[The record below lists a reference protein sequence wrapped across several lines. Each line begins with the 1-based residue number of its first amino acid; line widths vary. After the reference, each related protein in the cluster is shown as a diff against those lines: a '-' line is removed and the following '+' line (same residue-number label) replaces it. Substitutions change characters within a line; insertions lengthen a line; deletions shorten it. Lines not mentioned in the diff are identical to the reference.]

1 MFLWMV
7 KQQDR
12 GLGTSPVVQ
21 WSGLCSSNA
30 GGTSSVP
37 GQGNATWAAKKLR
50 KRGLGPQEHQGTN
63 MPALALGST
72 KERKINLRLG
82 EVAFISSLLR
92 VAKHIAKLIY
102 ANFFFTY
109 NWIMIEIGCVTH
121 ERNGIM

>member
-1 MFLWMV
+1 
-7 KQQDR
+7 
-12 GLGTSPVVQ
+12 
-21 WSGLCSSNA
+21 
-30 GGTSSVP
+30 
-37 GQGNATWAAKKLR
+37 
-50 KRGLGPQEHQGTN
+50 